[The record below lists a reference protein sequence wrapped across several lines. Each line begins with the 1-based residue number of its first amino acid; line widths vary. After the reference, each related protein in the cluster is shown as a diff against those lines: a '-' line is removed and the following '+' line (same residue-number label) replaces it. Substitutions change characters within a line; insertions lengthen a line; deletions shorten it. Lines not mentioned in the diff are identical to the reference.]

1 MHFSERLSALDTSFL
16 DLEDEGTH
24 MHVAAVL
31 VFDAGPLKRADG
43 GLDIDRIRALID
55 SKLHQIPRYRQ
66 KIARVPVYE
75 HPIWVDDQNFNL
87 DYHVRHT
94 ALPPPGDER
103 LLKRLTGR
111 IMSQKLDRGKPL
123 WEMWVVEGLAGG
135 RFAII
140 TKAHHCMVDGIAGMS
155 EIATLLRPTPDDRIE
170 EPPSWFPRPVPSQT
184 RALGDEVAHRVRAP
198 LGIMQRAR
206 KALTEPANTLET
218 ALDTAG
224 SVGEA
229 LVGLG
234 HPASPTP
241 FNPDHIGPYRRFDWH
256 RFDLDAATYAGHD
269 GSHG

>member
-94 ALPPPGDER
+94 TGPR
-103 LLKRLTGR
+103 LRGA
-111 IMSQKLDRGKPL
+111 SQG
-123 WEMWVVEGLAGG
+123 
-135 RFAII
+135 
-140 TKAHHCMVDGIAGMS
+140 
-155 EIATLLRPTPDDRIE
+155 
-170 EPPSWFPRPVPSQT
+170 
-184 RALGDEVAHRVRAP
+184 
-198 LGIMQRAR
+198 
-206 KALTEPANTLET
+206 
-218 ALDTAG
+218 
-224 SVGEA
+224 
-229 LVGLG
+229 
-234 HPASPTP
+234 
-241 FNPDHIGPYRRFDWH
+241 
-256 RFDLDAATYAGHD
+256 
-269 GSHG
+269 